1 MRPQMTHPALHSA
14 PCLPYRSLKIIHNSF
29 IYPFYFTLTPPVS
42 GMPTVG
48 VHHLLLAYAIISTK
62 PSANVLENSSQRTL
76 WLG

>member
-14 PCLPYRSLKIIHNSF
+14 PRLPYRSLKIIQNSF
-29 IYPFYFTLTPPVS
+29 IHPFDFTLTPPVS

-48 VHHLLLAYAIISTK
+48 VHHLLLAYTIISTK
-62 PSANVLENSSQRTL
+62 TSANILENNSQRTL